1 MRTSLSTLLAS
12 ALVLGVVT
20 VANANEVLTLSDAQ
34 LDTVTAG
41 GLYLVT
47 YVDPFGGYSYSYSA
61 ILNGLQAKQL
71 RADPCNCYTVTHLN
85 R

>member
-1 MRTSLSTLLAS
+1 MMKSMLSTLLAGTL
-12 ALVLGVVT
+12 AIGVIT
-20 VANANEVLTLSDAQ
+20 TANATELTDTQ
-34 LDTVTAG
+34 LDRITAG

-47 YVDPFGGYSYSYSA
+47 YHDPFGGNYSYSA

-85 R
+85 Q

>member
-12 ALVLGVVT
+12 ALVLGVMT
-20 VANANEVLTLSDAQ
+20 IANANEVLTLSDAQ

-47 YVDPFGGYSYSYSA
+47 YRDPYGYSYSYSA
-61 ILNGLQAKQL
+61 ILTGLQVKQL
-71 RADPCNCYTVTHLN
+71 QVDGYIVTHLN
-85 R
+85 Q